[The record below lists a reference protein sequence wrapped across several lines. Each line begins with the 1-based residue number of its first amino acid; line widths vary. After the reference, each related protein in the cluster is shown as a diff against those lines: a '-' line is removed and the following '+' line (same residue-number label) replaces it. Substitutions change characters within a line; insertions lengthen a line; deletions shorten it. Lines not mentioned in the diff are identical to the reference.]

1 MARRGARDTDL
12 TENTMTPVARL
23 FTCLAALTII
33 SACSSDGSTVSSEPP
48 DPVQDATVTLR
59 SSSFSPNHVA
69 VFAGGSVTWNNTSGE
84 THNVTFSSGGSPANI
99 ANHSSG
105 SNSRDFT
112 TAGTFNY
119 QCTLHAGM
127 NGRVTVVQ

>member
-1 MARRGARDTDL
+1 
-12 TENTMTPVARL
+12 MTHAVRHFACLVA
-23 FTCLAALTII
+23 LALV
-33 SACSSDGSTVSSEPP
+33 SACSSDSSTSIDEPP

-84 THNVTFSSGGSPANI
+84 THNVTFSTQGSPANI
-99 ANHSSG
+99 GNHSSG
-105 SNSRDFT
+105 SNARDFAA
-112 TAGTFNY
+112 AGTFNY

>member
-1 MARRGARDTDL
+1 
-12 TENTMTPVARL
+12 MT
-23 FTCLAALTII
+23 LAARHLSCIAALALL
-33 SACSSDGSTVSSEPP
+33 SACSSYGSTSDAEPP

-59 SSSFSPNHVA
+59 STSFSPSNVA

-84 THNVTFSSGGSPANI
+84 THNVTFSTQGAPANI

-105 SNSRDFT
+105 SSARDFPT
-112 TAGTFNY
+112 TGTFNY

>member
-1 MARRGARDTDL
+1 
-12 TENTMTPVARL
+12 MTHAVRHFA
-23 FTCLAALTII
+23 CLAALALV
-33 SACSSDGSTVSSEPP
+33 SACSSDGSTSISEPP

-59 SSSFSPNHVA
+59 SSSFSPNNVA

-84 THNVTFSSGGSPANI
+84 THNVTFSTQGSPADI

-105 SNSRDFT
+105 SNARDFAA
-112 TAGTFNY
+112 AGTFNY